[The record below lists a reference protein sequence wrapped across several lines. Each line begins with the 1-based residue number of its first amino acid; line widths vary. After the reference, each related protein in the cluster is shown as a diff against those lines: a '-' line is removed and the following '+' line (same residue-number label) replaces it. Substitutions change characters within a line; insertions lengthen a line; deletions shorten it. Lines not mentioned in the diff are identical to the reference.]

1 MYTHYNHNCMISYH
15 ARVYS
20 FFYLLILM
28 INLLELKY
36 SSLHD
41 NLQGIYTVLNVSDI
55 MIKNFP

>member
-1 MYTHYNHNCMISYH
+1 
-15 ARVYS
+15 
-20 FFYLLILM
+20 M
-28 INLLELKY
+28 INLQELKY